1 MDCVC
6 PRLRK
11 NVAGGTQGTYDS
23 TPPRPG
29 LTSGASWAPQVPRA
43 LCPRRLL
50 RRGRA
55 QVTLIISSLSG
66 VRPDQV
72 PLAGRHLGAIAQL
85 EERLVCIQKAR
96 GSSPLSSTGQQL
108 VDGIRG
114 RLGARRHGVPARG
127 RSGLAGA
134 NRNARRRVLG
144 TASAARPHVRTQ
156 WLSAIASAICRT
168 LACQIPA

>member
-11 NVAGGTQGTYDS
+11 NVARGTQGAYDS
-23 TPPRPG
+23 PRQDPG

-50 RRGRA
+50 RRSRA
-55 QVTLIISSLSG
+55 QVTLAASSLSG
-66 VRPDQV
+66 KQPDQV

-96 GSSPLSSTGQQL
+96 GSSPLSSTGQPL
-108 VDGIRG
+108 LGILRPPQQSQTRTQRSAPPRYMPTSPPG
-114 RLGARRHGVPARG
+114 GHGQASIHGDEPNAPG
-127 RSGLAGA
+127 PPPPTPTSAGA
-134 NRNARRRVLG
+134 THTAR
-144 TASAARPHVRTQ
+144 S
-156 WLSAIASAICRT
+156 S
-168 LACQIPA
+168 